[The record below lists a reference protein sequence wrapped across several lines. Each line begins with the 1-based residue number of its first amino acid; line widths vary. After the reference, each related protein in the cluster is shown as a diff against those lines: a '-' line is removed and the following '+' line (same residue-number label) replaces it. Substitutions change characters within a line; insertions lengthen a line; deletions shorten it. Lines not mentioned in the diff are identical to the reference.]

1 MGCITCVPQWV
12 SAQALASPDSVAL
25 ASADKVLTYRELET
39 RANQLAQYLR
49 TLGVRP
55 DAVVALLMDRLPQ
68 AVIGMLGILKSG
80 GAYLPLD
87 AAYPADRL
95 AFMLADAGVEVVVTD
110 TDSKGR
116 LPVGASKVI
125 AVDGDRLQ
133 LEQFPS
139 TNPSIEIDSNS
150 LAYVI
155 YTSGSTGEPKGVLIT
170 HSNLANLVE
179 WHRGQFQ
186 IVPEDRASQ
195 IASLGF
201 DAAVWEIWPY
211 LSAGASIH
219 FANETARA
227 EPETLR
233 DWLVEERINIGFVPT
248 ALAEHM
254 LTLPWPAST
263 SLRFLLTGADTL
275 RRYPPSGLPF
285 KLINN
290 YGPTEGTVVS
300 TSCMVPAE
308 GPADQTPPIG
318 WAIRNVQTYVL
329 DQALRAVEQGA
340 AGELFIGG
348 AGVAAG
354 YLNRPELTAEK
365 FVRDPFRSD
374 PQAKL
379 YRTGDLARCLPDG
392 QIAFL
397 GRMDNQIKIRGYRI
411 EPEEISAVLTRHPT
425 VRSAVVR
432 AWADSH
438 GEKRLLAYVVS
449 ENATRVDHSE
459 LKTFMRARLPEY
471 MVPAEFVWLER
482 LPLTLNGKVDHGA
495 LPEPKSQP
503 ATTEEGA
510 LIEVRL
516 SLLLSDL
523 LGLQE
528 VGREENFFMLGGHSL
543 LGAQLLAR
551 IREVFGVSLTLRSL
565 FQAATVASL
574 SAAIE
579 AKLPGQLAGQLVG
592 TAK

>member
-1 MGCITCVPQWV
+1 M
-12 SAQALASPDSVAL
+12 
-25 ASADKVLTYRELET
+25 
-39 RANQLAQYLR
+39 
-49 TLGVRP
+49 
-55 DAVVALLMDRLPQ
+55 
-68 AVIGMLGILKSG
+68 
-80 GAYLPLD
+80 
-87 AAYPADRL
+87 
-95 AFMLADAGVEVVVTD
+95 
-110 TDSKGR
+110 
-116 LPVGASKVI
+116 
-125 AVDGDRLQ
+125 
-133 LEQFPS
+133 
-139 TNPSIEIDSNS
+139 
-150 LAYVI
+150 
-155 YTSGSTGEPKGVLIT
+155 
-170 HSNLANLVE
+170 
-179 WHRGQFQ
+179 
-186 IVPEDRASQ
+186 
-195 IASLGF
+195 
-201 DAAVWEIWPY
+201 
-211 LSAGASIH
+211 
-219 FANETARA
+219 
-227 EPETLR
+227 
-233 DWLVEERINIGFVPT
+233 EERINIGFVPT

-275 RRYPPSGLPF
+275 RRHPPDGLPF
-285 KLINN
+285 TLINN

-300 TSCMVPAE
+300 TSCIVPAG

-318 WAIRNVQTYVL
+318 RAIHNVQTYVL
-329 DQALRAVEQGA
+329 DQALRTVEQGA

-365 FVRDPFRSD
+365 FVRDPFSSD
-374 PQAKL
+374 HRAKL
-379 YRTGDLARCLPDG
+379 YRTGDLARYLPDG

-411 EPEEISAVLTRHPT
+411 EPEEISAVLTRHPG

-449 ENATRVDHSE
+449 ENAATVDHSE

-482 LPLTLNGKVDHGA
+482 LPLTLNGKVDYGA
-495 LPEPKSQP
+495 LPEPKPQP
-503 ATTEEGA
+503 NTTEEGA
-510 LIEVRL
+510 LIEVRV

-551 IREVFGVSLTLRSL
+551 IREVFGVSLTLRNL

-579 AKLPGQLAGQLVG
+579 AKTSGQHAGQSAGLIMGQLAGS
-592 TAK
+592 AK